1 MHIYRIS
8 KKYLVQTLIFDE
20 LAYLMSV
27 DYNSVIVN
35 RLVGETFLQNSREL
49 VLNWSHDPIMEKN
62 AITN

>member
-20 LAYLMSV
+20 LAYLI
-27 DYNSVIVN
+27 YNSVIVN
-35 RLVGETFLQNSREL
+35 RLVGETFLKNSREL

>member
-8 KKYLVQTLIFDE
+8 KYLVQTLIFDE

-27 DYNSVIVN
+27 VYNSVVVN
-35 RLVGETFLQNSREL
+35 RLIGETFLKNSREL